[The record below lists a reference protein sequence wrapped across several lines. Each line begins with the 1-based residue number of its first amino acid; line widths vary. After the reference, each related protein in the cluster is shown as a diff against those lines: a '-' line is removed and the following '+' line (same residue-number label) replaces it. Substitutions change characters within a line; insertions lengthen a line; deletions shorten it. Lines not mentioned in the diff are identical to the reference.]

1 MKHLAL
7 VLAVFVSCSPAPS
20 IVDGGASGGGLAGTG
35 GGAAAAGGL
44 AGGAAAG
51 GIASAGGSA
60 GGGAAGGSSVVDA
73 GVSFCAEMEA
83 ASSWLRTALMA
94 CSEVGDMGI
103 YAFNATRCA
112 MQSATACSPADQQVM
127 RGVAACEKA
136 ITPCASA
143 ADRMRVTSAINTCV
157 SNIMVSSACLASLQ

>member
-7 VLAVFVSCSPAPS
+7 VLIVFGSCSAAPS
-20 IVDGGASGGGLAGTG
+20 TVDGGASGGGLAGTG
-35 GGAAAAGGL
+35 SGAAGGL
-44 AGGAAAG
+44 AGGAAGG

-60 GGGAAGGSSVVDA
+60 GGGAAGGSSAVDA

-83 ASSWLRTALMA
+83 GSSWLRTALMA

-112 MQSATACSPADQQVM
+112 MESGTACSPADQQVM

-143 ADRMRVTSAINTCV
+143 ADRMRVTSAVNTCV

>member
-1 MKHLAL
+1 MKHLVL
-7 VLAVFVSCSPAPS
+7 VLAVVVSCSPVPS
-20 IVDGGASGGGLAGTG
+20 TVDGGASGGGVVGTG
-35 GGAAAAGGL
+35 GGAAAAGG
-44 AGGAAAG
+44 AAG
-51 GIASAGGSA
+51 GVASAGGSA
-60 GGGAAGGSSVVDA
+60 GGGAAGGSSAVDA